1 LRTSASPYF
10 QGARERV
17 PESGAQDRRFRHK
30 RDNLFRLGTE
40 SQRKNPEVIEV
51 DAPLDAESP
60 RRRFRPRASNR
71 PPGTRRFERSAPHP
85 AAETDVNGGIAVEV
99 RPEHEGPQAVQAGP
113 GVLGRW
119 GKRAFDLV
127 GASLLI
133 LLLAP
138 LWIMIAVLIKADSP
152 GPILFRQRRIGRDG
166 EPFLMLKFRTMVDG
180 ADARKPALLSL
191 NQAAAGLF
199 KIYDD
204 PRLTRV
210 GRRLRETWLDEL
222 PQLLQV
228 VTGKMSL
235 VGPRPLV
242 AEEDAQIQGEHRHR
256 LSMRPGMTGVWQVA
270 GASAVP
276 IHEMVHL
283 DSAYVEDWTLWL
295 DLKVLARTAV
305 NVLRRRGA

>member
-1 LRTSASPYF
+1 LR
-10 QGARERV
+10 
-17 PESGAQDRRFRHK
+17 PEDSR
-30 RDNLFRLGTE
+30 
-40 SQRKNPEVIEV
+40 
-51 DAPLDAESP
+51 
-60 RRRFRPRASNR
+60 
-71 PPGTRRFERSAPHP
+71 
-85 AAETDVNGGIAVEV
+85 AETL
-99 RPEHEGPQAVQAGP
+99 RAGP

-119 GKRAFDLV
+119 GKRAFDVV
-127 GASLLI
+127 GALLLI

-138 LWIMIAVLIKADSP
+138 LWITIAVLIKADSP
-152 GPILFRQRRIGRDG
+152 GPVLFRQRRIGRDG
-166 EPFLMLKFRTMVDG
+166 QPFLMLKFRTMVDG

-191 NQAAAGLF
+191 NEAADGLF
-199 KIYDD
+199 KIYGD
-204 PRLTRV
+204 PRITRI

-242 AEEDAQIQGEHRHR
+242 AEEDAQIQGEHRQR

-276 IHEMVHL
+276 IHQMVHL

-295 DLKVLARTAV
+295 DLKVLARTGV
-305 NVLRRRGA
+305 NVLLRRGA